1 MSVATLEMAADFESI
16 RVLGEWLRTSMRQL
30 GLDATDESYV
40 GPIELAVHELAT
52 NSIDHAQADKIV
64 VDAAVST
71 DALTIK
77 VVDDGSLQFDS
88 VKLESSGAPTDMAEP
103 RVRGYGLIIVEKV
116 AQSIIYDRTD
126 DVNTWKLEFS
136 LQT

>member
-1 MSVATLEMAADFESI
+1 MNVATLEMAADFESI

-30 GLDATDESYV
+30 GLDSTDEGFV

-52 NSIDHAQADKIV
+52 NSIDHAQAEKIV
-64 VDAAVST
+64 VDATVSS

-77 VVDDGSLQFDS
+77 MVDDGSRQFDS
-88 VKLESSGAPTDMAEP
+88 VQLQSLGGPADTAEP

-116 AQSIIYDRTD
+116 AQSVIYDRTD
-126 DVNTWKLEFS
+126 DVNTWELEFA